1 MPNCDAA
8 LTSADRLASRV
19 VPARRRRSRRLA
31 GPDRG
36 ARGGHH
42 GGPLSS
48 ADDEQQLKSHLPV
61 AEDRCHRS
69 PCPYARRHRRRGQG
83 RRHRLANDGVLDS
96 VVGTWTGR
104 NQGTVGAPNSHEGS
118 GPSARAIQQ
127 QGQVMPLGAARRL
140 GL

>member
-69 PCPYARRHRRRGQG
+69 PCPYA
-83 RRHRLANDGVLDS
+83 NDGVLDS